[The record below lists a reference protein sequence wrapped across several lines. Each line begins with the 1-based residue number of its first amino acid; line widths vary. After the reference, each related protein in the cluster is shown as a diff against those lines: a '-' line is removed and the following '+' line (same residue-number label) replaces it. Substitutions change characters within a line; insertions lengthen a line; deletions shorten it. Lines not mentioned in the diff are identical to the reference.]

1 MQSLYTF
8 FQQFIKGEGRS
19 AILKKN
25 IFYSIIIKGVSIVVS
40 FALVPLTIGY
50 VSEELYGVWLT
61 LSSLLTWIS
70 FMDIGF
76 SQGLKNR
83 LNEALAVNDY
93 ERGRKLVSTTYFM
106 MTLIFVPL
114 GIIIQ
119 FLIPLVDWCSFLNI
133 STIYENDIL
142 LSLHVLMAFCCIQMI
157 VNVLVSVLAAFQR
170 VAVSNSFLVI
180 GNVISL
186 FLIFA
191 LTKFCPPSLLVLC
204 FAFSL
209 MPILVTLLASIILFR
224 GRYRQVAPSL
234 HEIDMSL
241 TKDLFGLGYK
251 FFLINI
257 QAVVLYQTTN
267 VLISN
272 VSSPVWVTS
281 YNIAY
286 RYLNVA
292 IMLYAII
299 VGPLWPAYTDAY
311 AKKDYLWMNNI
322 YNKMRKMALYSS
334 FVCVTMAI
342 IAPFV
347 YHIWVGKQVE
357 VPAEMTWIVM
367 AYIVLLCWNQLVSTF
382 IAGIGK
388 LKVHLYVAITG
399 MCVHIPLAYFLS
411 SYIGPYGVI
420 ASMIVINLIYVT
432 IYSSQIRMI
441 LNQTARGIWN
451 K

>member
-1 MQSLYTF
+1 MQLSIETILQF
-8 FQQFIKGEGRS
+8 FSGDSRS
-19 AILKKN
+19 AVLKKN
-25 IFYSIIIKGVSIVVS
+25 ILYSILIKGVSVVVS

-83 LNEALAVNDY
+83 LNEALAVSDF

-106 MTLIFVPL
+106 MLLIFVPI

-119 FLIPLVDWCSFLNI
+119 FMIPLVDWCSLLNI

-142 LSLHVLMAFCCIQMI
+142 LSLHVLMAFCCLQMV
-157 VNVLVSVLAAFQR
+157 VNVMVSVVAAYQR
-170 VAVSNSFLVI
+170 VALSNSFLVI

-186 FLIFA
+186 IIIYI
-191 LTKFCPPSLLVLC
+191 LTKVCPPSLLVLC

-209 MPILVTLLASIILFR
+209 MPILVTLFATIILFN
-224 GRYRQVAPSL
+224 GKFKEVAPSIKSINL
-234 HEIDMSL
+234 SY

-272 VSSPVWVTS
+272 VSSPIWVTS

-286 RYLNVA
+286 KYLNVA
-292 IMLYAII
+292 MMLYTIV

-311 AKKDYLWMNNI
+311 AKKDFAWMNNI
-322 YNKMRKMALYSS
+322 YTKMRKMALYSS
-334 FVCVTMAI
+334 LICIAMALF
-342 IAPFV
+342 APIV
-347 YHIWVGKQVE
+347 YHYWIGDSVD
-357 VPAEMTWIVM
+357 VPMEMTWIVM
-367 AYIVLLCWNQLVSTF
+367 IYTVLLCWNQLVSTF

-388 LKVHLYVAITG
+388 LQVHLYVALIG
-399 MCVHIPLAYFLS
+399 MCVHVPLAYSLS
-411 SYIGPYGVI
+411 NFIGPYGVI
-420 ASMIVINLIYVT
+420 TSMIIINLVYVT